1 MSVLRSEE
9 QSLDDGLIFGW
20 DDVVD
25 LKLNPIFVYSFE
37 TGDEIIRLKLRIQS
51 PRDKGMDH
59 STLEIFA
66 NGSADGGT
74 EIFVSKFSNEFPNPA
89 GFLVGTVFR
98 DRNVI
103 APGDLVAMVN
113 MVGHKMES
121 FDETFQELVLIA
133 NTHYQIVL
141 TNVTG
146 LDNDKLRIIAL
157 AYTRQ

>member
-1 MSVLRSEE
+1 MTVLRSVE

-25 LKLNPIFVYSFE
+25 LKLNPIFVYSFQ
-37 TGDEIIRLKLRIQS
+37 TGDEILRLKLRIQS

-59 STLEIFA
+59 STLELFA
-66 NGSADGGT
+66 GGSSDSGT
-74 EIFVSKFSNEFPNPA
+74 EIFVSKFSNEFVNPA
-89 GFLVGTVFR
+89 GFLVGSVFR
-98 DRNVI
+98 DRNVV
-103 APGDLVAMVN
+103 APGSLIAMVN

-121 FDETFQELVLIA
+121 FDETLQEFVLIA

-141 TNVTG
+141 TNVAG
-146 LDNDKLRIIAL
+146 IDNDKLRISAL